1 MRHSFWCGYFGE
13 WWCSIKELKR
23 RNRMEEKVMSSIL
36 SMLNLRWK
44 YSKSSG
50 NWSQGKRQPS
60 GHCTASGSC

>member
-23 RNRMEEKVMSSIL
+23 RNRMEMKVMSSL
-36 SMLNLRWK
+36 STLNLRWK

-50 NWSQGKRQPS
+50 NWS
-60 GHCTASGSC
+60 